1 MRVLSLFSGIGG
13 FDLGFQRA
21 GMQIVGMCEYDKH
34 AQQVLRTHFPEATLH
49 NDVREVEYAPGTI
62 DIICGGFPCQD
73 LSVAGKRKGLAG
85 ERSSLWFEFAR
96 IIKTAQPAWVV
107 IENVP
112 GLLSSNGGRD
122 FATIIYTLGEY
133 GYGVGWRVLNSQFFG
148 VAQRRRRVFIVAS
161 FRNKRAC
168 TVLLERESMQRDN
181 TQSRKA
187 KQNHTTTTDAGTT
200 AHTRA
205 YVMREDAKAGNM
217 HINPAEVSL
226 TLQAMQA
233 SPTAHHAQLLLATSA
248 ESVNEIYAIDSAS
261 SNSWKSDNPNSGI
274 HKTQLARTIDTTGTN
289 PGSNQGG
296 NLIVPIMTAV
306 HTIPGDIIG
315 RNNSRGNHDG
325 WSDKNISYT
334 LTAQDVH
341 AVTDIPI
348 LWECTHTDD
357 PTRVCTGGNN
367 VPMVGVRRLTPTECE
382 RLQGFPDGWTTNQSD
397 AQRYKQLGNAV
408 TVPVAEW
415 IAKRILQSDKGEL
428 R

>member
-21 GMQIVGMCEYDKH
+21 GMQIIGMCEYDKH
-34 AQQVLRTHFPEATLH
+34 AQAVLRTHFPEATLH
-49 NDVREVEYAPGTI
+49 NDVREVEYAPRTV
-62 DIICGGFPCQD
+62 DVICGGFPCQD
-73 LSVAGKRKGLAG
+73 LSVAGKRKGLSG

-187 KQNHTTTTDAGTT
+187 KQNNTTTTDAGTT

-233 SPTAHHAQLLLATSA
+233 SPTAHHAQLLLAT
-248 ESVNEIYAIDSAS
+248 
-261 SNSWKSDNPNSGI
+261 
-274 HKTQLARTIDTTGTN
+274 
-289 PGSNQGG
+289 
-296 NLIVPIMTAV
+296 AV
-306 HTIPGDIIG
+306 HTIPDTSRALVSSQGVGIGDH
-315 RNNSRGNHDG
+315 N
-325 WSDKNISYT
+325 T
-334 LTAQDVH
+334 L
-341 AVTDIPI
+341 IPI

-357 PTRVCTGGNN
+357 PTRICTDQRVAPTLQARMDTGGNN
-367 VPMVGVRRLTPTECE
+367 VPMIGVRRLTPTECE
-382 RLQGFPDGWTTNQSD
+382 RLQGFPDGWTINQSD
-397 AQRYKQLGNAV
+397 AQRYKQLGNAI

-415 IAKRILQSDKGEL
+415 IAKRILQSEKGEL
-428 R
+428 L